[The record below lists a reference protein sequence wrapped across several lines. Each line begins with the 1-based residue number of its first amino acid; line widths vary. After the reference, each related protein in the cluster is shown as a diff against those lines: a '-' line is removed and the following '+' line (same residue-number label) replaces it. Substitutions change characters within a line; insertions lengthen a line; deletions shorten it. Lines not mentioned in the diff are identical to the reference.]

1 MLTLPWG
8 FHGYSTP
15 CAATPL
21 CWIMTGF
28 SNTSRPRKSFQRSG
42 RTSQPTTGTRHA
54 FRPLFIAG
62 FAGLIGGLAAG
73 AVDIDIDA
81 FLVHLGREGEVVKP
95 AKLCANGLYNHF
107 TGRKKY
113 TITCGECSHRWPEKV
128 PFTVDTASALCPCC
142 KVQNTW
148 SHSLWLKRYLEA
160 KAIGW

>member
-1 MLTLPWG
+1 MLTLPWE
-8 FHGYSTP
+8 FHGFSTP
-15 CAATPL
+15 CASTL
-21 CWIMTGF
+21 LKSITTGF
-28 SNTSRPRKSFQRSG
+28 SNTPTSRKSFQRQDKASLLIS
-42 RTSQPTTGTRHA
+42 RTGHTFH
-54 FRPLFIAG
+54 PLVIAG

-113 TITCGECSHRWPEKV
+113 TITCGECSHRWPERV

-142 KVQNTW
+142 KAQNTW

-160 KAIGW
+160 KAAGW